1 MAINLAP
8 TGKNIGYKGKK
19 KTQDLGP
26 GLVTGEDVGE
36 TSAATG
42 QTGSVGQPG
51 SQVGATGAGQVGATG
66 AGQTGSLIGGRPPAP
81 GNVGEAEFDPAT
93 QALLG
98 VLRVG
103 SQMEDSTE
111 KAINSIQESW
121 DETLAKADAGPNQ

>member
-8 TGKNIGYKGKK
+8 TSKNIVYKGKK
-19 KTQDLGP
+19 RTQDLGP
-26 GLVTGEDVGE
+26 GLVTGEDGGE

-42 QTGSVGQPG
+42 QT
-51 SQVGATGAGQVGATG
+51 GATGAGQVGATG

-103 SQMEDSTE
+103 SKMEDSTE
-111 KAINSIQESW
+111 KAINNIQESW

>member
-19 KTQDLGP
+19 KPQDLGP

-42 QTGSVGQPG
+42 QT
-51 SQVGATGAGQVGATG
+51 GATGAGQVGATG

-103 SQMEDSTE
+103 SKMEDSTE
-111 KAINSIQESW
+111 KAINNIQESW

>member
-42 QTGSVGQPG
+42 QTG
-51 SQVGATGAGQVGATG
+51 ATG

-93 QALLG
+93 PALLG

-103 SQMEDSTE
+103 SKMEDSTE
-111 KAINSIQESW
+111 KAINNIQESW

>member
-1 MAINLAP
+1 MAINLSP

-36 TSAATG
+36 TSAATS

-51 SQVGATGAGQVGATG
+51 SQVGATG